1 MSFSQE
7 KADSSSST
15 DEEGGEA
22 MGAKTT
28 VSTDL
33 VKREQREKKK
43 WEMKV
48 VWCEYTYYSMI
59 A

>member
-1 MSFSQE
+1 MSFSQ

-15 DEEGGEA
+15 DKEGGEA

-33 VKREQREKKK
+33 VMREQGEKKK

-48 VWCEYTYYSMI
+48 VWCECTI
-59 A
+59 IV